1 MLGVGAV
8 VLPTTAL
15 GSLALSWL
23 VPLTVAFGIAHFVA
37 AYGLIRRRTWS
48 AALTGY
54 LAAIGLGVAVYGLML
69 TLTGADPFG
78 ATSSLPS
85 DRAWA
90 QGLGLLVWMIGLW
103 VVAARFAWKAVRP
116 LDVDGALDRR
126 RGQRPGRPP
135 RPDRVYPRSVAADLG
150 TLYDRA
156 GGTPFFEALVGR
168 FYDGVADGSR
178 SFARSTRS
186 PTWPARDTA

>member
-1 MLGVGAV
+1 MSTNTLPRYAHRRGTRGFAAFVVGLAGFVVLGVGAV

-37 AYGLIRRRTWS
+37 VYGLIRRRAWS

-54 LAAIGLGVAVYGLML
+54 LAAIGVGVAVYGLML

-78 ATSSLPS
+78 ATSSLSS

-90 QGLGLLVWMIGLW
+90 QGLGLLIWMIGLW

-116 LDVDGALDRR
+116 LGVDSEPGA
-126 RGQRPGRPP
+126 GVP
-135 RPDRVYPRSVAADLG
+135 RTGTTVAA
-150 TLYDRA
+150 
-156 GGTPFFEALVGR
+156 
-168 FYDGVADGSR
+168 
-178 SFARSTRS
+178 
-186 PTWPARDTA
+186 

>member
-1 MLGVGAV
+1 MSSVPTLPRHALRRGTRGFAAIVTLLAGAV
-8 VLPTTAL
+8 VLGAGTIAAPRAAL
-15 GSLALSWL
+15 DPAFVSWL
-23 VPLTVAFGIAHFVA
+23 VIASLVFGGAHVVA

-78 ATSSLPS
+78 ATSTLPS

-90 QGLGLLVWMIGLW
+90 QGLGLLIWMIGLW

-116 LDVDGALDRR
+116 LGVDGESS
-126 RGQRPGRPP
+126 PGASRTGTT
-135 RPDRVYPRSVAADLG
+135 VAA
-150 TLYDRA
+150 
-156 GGTPFFEALVGR
+156 
-168 FYDGVADGSR
+168 
-178 SFARSTRS
+178 
-186 PTWPARDTA
+186 